1 MKSICLVPY
10 CPWPADTGTKVE
22 MMKHLHLLNS
32 LGTCTIAS
40 ARGKPVGFG
49 WTSEAESELRSQGFD
64 LVFREDAVAFRLVWL
79 IGFAYAQMCT
89 VLRLDRAFGHSNPYH
104 RFAFDQSWWSR
115 ITRGMDLA
123 VCQYGFWGRLRSD
136 CPQAIVIHELLSSY
150 HYEGHAR
157 EVREWRDAD
166 LLCVVGHDERGMLE
180 ERGLKHVLW
189 SPPAIAPADLPLTLD
204 VGLIGTKAPQNMEGL
219 RWLEQADAP
228 DGLTIKVF
236 GNIASEVTSP
246 MFDPV
251 GRYGANSEPYEACG
265 IHLMTRD
272 DRPGL
277 QIKVV
282 EALAFGRAIV
292 ARRGSM
298 RGLPEGEAAWVEVET
313 PEAMLREALALQQDS
328 GRREALARRARQYY
342 ALHLSET
349 GILDA
354 LKNGYLQAA
363 RAGDRA

>member
-1 MKSICLVPY
+1 MKSICLVHY

-22 MMKHLHLLNS
+22 MMKHLNVLKD
-32 LGTCTIAS
+32 LGSCTIACT
-40 ARGKPVGFG
+40 RVKPAGFG
-49 WTSEAESELRSQGFD
+49 WTTEAEAALREQGFE
-64 LVFREDAVAFRLVWL
+64 LVFREDSERFRPVWL
-79 IGFAYAQMCT
+79 VGFAYAT
-89 VLRLDRAFGHSNPYH
+89 VCNALKLERAFGHSNPYH
-104 RFAFDQSWWSR
+104 RFAFSQAWWSR
-115 ITRGMDLA
+115 VTEGMDLA
-123 VCQYGFWGRLRSD
+123 VMQYGFWGRLKSK
-136 CPQAIVIHELLSSY
+136 CPQAIAVHELLSSY

-189 SPPAIAPADLPLTLD
+189 SPPAIRTADLPLTSD

-219 RWLEQADAP
+219 RWLEQAGAP
-228 DGLTIKVF
+228 DELTIKVY

-251 GRYGANSEPYEACG
+251 GRYGANTEPYEACG

-298 RGLPEGEAAWVEVET
+298 RGLPEGEAAWVEVAT
-313 PEAMLREALALQQDS
+313 PAAMLREALALQQDA
-328 GRREALARRARQYY
+328 GRREALALRARQYY

-349 GILDA
+349 GILAA

-363 RAGDRA
+363 GVGA